1 MRLLLIPV
9 LCGAFAASIC
19 AQGYRGSGGYGRGSS
34 RAPVVRNN
42 IGAAQLPP
50 GTAINGVPG
59 LQNSATFNGL
69 PAFSNRYY
77 NFGCYNCGSS
87 QHRARSRT
95 PFVGF
100 APLFDGYSFPSSYS
114 EEDMGPPPPLLPD
127 PAAVA
132 LTNEVDKLRG
142 DINQLRDQTQAQMAP
157 PAPAAAPVPAEPPPP
172 ATVLVLRDGKQV
184 ETTNYAVMDQMLW
197 NFSARP
203 VQKIPLTSIDLQAS
217 EKANSDRGVD
227 FSLSADSDN

>member
-1 MRLLLIPV
+1 MGGDRPARLSSVIILV
-9 LCGAFAASIC
+9 LRSCLRERRSMAYRDCRTQRRSMGCPRSQTGTTISAATT
-19 AQGYRGSGGYGRGSS
+19 ADRRNTGRG
-34 RAPVVRNN
+34 RP
-42 IGAAQLPP
+42 LL
-50 GTAINGVPG
+50 G
-59 LQNSATFNGL
+59 LLRCSTGI
-69 PAFSNRYY
+69 
-77 NFGCYNCGSS
+77 
-87 QHRARSRT
+87 HT
-95 PFVGF
+95 
-100 APLFDGYSFPSSYS
+100 PSSYS